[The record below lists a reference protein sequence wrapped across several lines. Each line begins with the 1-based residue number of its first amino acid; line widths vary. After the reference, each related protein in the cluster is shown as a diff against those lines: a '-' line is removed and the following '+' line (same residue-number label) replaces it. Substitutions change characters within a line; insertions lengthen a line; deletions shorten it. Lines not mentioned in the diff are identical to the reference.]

1 MTALPHKSDLS
12 PSLFSPL
19 ASKLLLAC
27 FVSIDFLHEFYCL
40 PGIFGDIT
48 SPFLVQNKTA
58 EKNNTCIK
66 SRAETS

>member
-27 FVSIDFLHEFYCL
+27 FVNIFVSIDFLHEFYCL
-40 PGIFGDIT
+40 PGILVRYMKLKLGDKMH
-48 SPFLVQNKTA
+48 P
-58 EKNNTCIK
+58 
-66 SRAETS
+66 